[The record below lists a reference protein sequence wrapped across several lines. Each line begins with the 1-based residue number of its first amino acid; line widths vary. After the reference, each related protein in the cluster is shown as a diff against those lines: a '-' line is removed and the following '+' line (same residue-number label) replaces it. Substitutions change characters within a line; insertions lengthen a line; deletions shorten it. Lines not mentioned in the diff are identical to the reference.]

1 MNKYL
6 VPFSCLGLCN
16 IGEICVSKIY
26 EWNGMVLC
34 VERRGREKDDR
45 KEKDVGDIK
54 GRMAKLLSDAIL
66 F

>member
-1 MNKYL
+1 
-6 VPFSCLGLCN
+6 
-16 IGEICVSKIY
+16 
-26 EWNGMVLC
+26 MVLC

-54 GRMAKLLSDAIL
+54 GRMAKLLSDAIM